1 MYVCVSLAHG
11 HDMYPPT
18 TYPSIHLSIYA
29 SVFFSIL
36 DMDVERDVILDPNGD
51 WCDGC
56 LWGCGVV
63 GLIVCVVLPCVRGRR
78 GMDWDGPI
86 DEGVR

>member
-1 MYVCVSLAHG
+1 MYVCVCVPRARTRYIPTYHL
-11 HDMYPPT
+11 PP
-18 TYPSIHLSIYA
+18 IHLSIYA

-63 GLIVCVVLPCVRGRR
+63 GLIVCVVLPYVY
-78 GMDWDGPI
+78 
-86 DEGVR
+86 